1 MADAIKML
9 IIPLHLAGQSLEI
22 APRAITIR
30 ENLKP
35 SYNAETVYGRM
46 DPIAIYKGTQR
57 SISFNFEL
65 LNTEKDPS
73 EPDLVA
79 PLVNKLATFVY
90 PQYTAAGAQTAILKS
105 PPFFTIAYG
114 SWVGAFGDDAETSAN
129 ATGLAG
135 YIDSLT
141 IDLGGGSVISANMAA
156 NLPGHASRLITYKI
170 DFNFTVIHQMP
181 PGWAMSG
188 GSLKFGAGTK
198 FIVNTG
204 DAPGTETSAG
214 TPTNPRA
221 APNSA
226 EAQVQAAEGT
236 NVFQRA
242 YGAVT
247 RGFQAGAAASQQVRR
262 EQNKTQ

>member
-22 APRAITIR
+22 APRAIAIR

-65 LNTEKDPS
+65 VNTSPNVPGQPDP
-73 EPDLVA
+73 VA

-141 IDLGGGSVISANMAA
+141 IDLGGGSTISENLAA
-156 NLPGHASRLITYKI
+156 NLAGQASRLIAYKI
-170 DFNFTVIHQMP
+170 DFNFTVVHQMP

-204 DAPGTETSAG
+204 DAPGTEASTSA
-214 TPTNPRA
+214 PTNPGA

-226 EAQVQAAEGT
+226 EAQVQTAEGDGVLGT
-236 NVFQRA
+236 FLSGIRV
-242 YGAVT
+242 GADT
-247 RGFQAGAAASQQVRR
+247 ATGGAQ
-262 EQNKTQ
+262 